1 LQSDGIQHEYAGG
14 MGVECY
20 IPHFVV
26 RNSSCERKR
35 DKKRSE
41 LIAIYNP
48 QTHHTFKPL
57 KLSKSKPFKLQT
69 LQTPNVKPFKLFKPQ
84 TVKLLFKKN
93 PLTGLIGKGI
103 CQKKTNTLKKN
114 YLLLPL
120 IISC

>member
-14 MGVECY
+14 MGVESY

-41 LIAIYNP
+41 LIATYNP
-48 QTHHTFKPL
+48 QTLHTFKPL

-69 LQTPNVKPFKLFKPQ
+69 VKPFKLIKPQ

>member
-14 MGVECY
+14 MGVESY

-41 LIAIYNP
+41 LIATYNP
-48 QTHHTFKPL
+48 QTLHTFKPL
-57 KLSKSKPFKLQT
+57 KLSKSKPFKL
-69 LQTPNVKPFKLFKPQ
+69 Q